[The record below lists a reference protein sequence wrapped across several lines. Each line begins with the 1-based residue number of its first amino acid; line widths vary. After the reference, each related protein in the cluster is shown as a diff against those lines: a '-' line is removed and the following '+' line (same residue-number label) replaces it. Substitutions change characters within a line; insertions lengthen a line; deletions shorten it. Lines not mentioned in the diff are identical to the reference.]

1 MTLNVD
7 PYTLEH
13 NTAMNLI
20 SLLKTLGEDC
30 SFFYLQKKWKQN
42 PLSPKIKISDKMIN
56 EKRQKLMLTYF
67 KLLTYS
73 DAIRS

>member
-42 PLSPKIKISDKMIN
+42 QLSPKIKISDKMIN